1 MRLKGNAGYG
11 EVFAT
16 YWMAYCV
23 IASFSSV
30 FLLANGYSNTEIGI
44 LIAAGNLVSVVIQP
58 IAANMADRSNVV
70 NVFEIAA
77 AIAILI
83 ILSQGLLIVV
93 HGRSL
98 ILFTAYLLMFALH
111 AAMQPLLNSINA
123 TMIGRGIAVD
133 YGSCRAMG
141 SLGYALMSAGLSV
154 MVIRFT
160 ALSLPV
166 AGELVMVLLLAGLF
180 VLNRMYK
187 SSESDSTRQN
197 SVDDI
202 SEQESGIPSEKPIS
216 MTDFVKRHKI
226 FLIMT
231 GGIFLI
237 YYDHQIINFFM
248 LQLFQN
254 VGGGST
260 EMGTYYSIMTIL
272 EVIPLFAFSWLTKRF
287 STSFL
292 LKLATIG
299 FVLRA
304 VLMLAAQTPL
314 LLMLTLAVHPI
325 GFPLFLP
332 TIVKYINEVMDTRE
346 AVRGQSLYV
355 MVITISGVIASA
367 TGGAVLDSLGAN
379 ALLVI
384 CAVTCI
390 IGAAVI
396 LPLVEKARLETT
408 VETESPILAS
418 ATA

>member
-1 MRLKGNAGYG
+1 MNRLKGNAGYG
-11 EVFAT
+11 ELFAT

-44 LIAAGNLVSVVIQP
+44 LIAVGNLVSVVIQP
-58 IAANMADRSNVV
+58 IAANFADRSKKANI
-70 NVFEIAA
+70 FEIAGIMA
-77 AIAILI
+77 LLILFSQGILI
-83 ILSQGLLIVV
+83 VI

-98 ILFTAYLLMFALH
+98 VLFGAYLMMFALH
-111 AAMQPLLNSINA
+111 AAMQPLLNSMNA
-123 TMIGRGIAVD
+123 TMLQRGIGVD

-141 SLGYALMSAGLSV
+141 SLGYAMISACLSM

-160 ALSLPV
+160 ENALPI
-166 AGELVMVLLLAGLF
+166 AGEIVMGLLLAGLF
-180 VLNRMYK
+180 FLNRMYK
-187 SSESDSTRQN
+187 GAQPLNNGLRKGAGQ
-197 SVDDI
+197 
-202 SEQESGIPSEKPIS
+202 IPDTKQKTPIS
-216 MTDFVKRHKI
+216 MGAFMKRHKI
-226 FLIMT
+226 FLVMT
-231 GGIFLI
+231 AGIFLI

-272 EVIPLFAFSWLTKRF
+272 EIIPLFGFRWLTKKY

-304 VLMLAAQTPL
+304 VLMLAAHSPQT
-314 LLMLTLAVHPI
+314 LMMTLVVHPI

-332 TIVKYINEVMDTRE
+332 TIVKYINEIMDEGE

-355 MVITISGVIASA
+355 MVITVSGVVASA
-367 TGGAVLDSLGAN
+367 TGGAILDSIGAEM
-379 ALLVI
+379 LLWI
-384 CAVTCI
+384 CAVTCV
-390 IGAAVI
+390 IGAAII
-396 LPLVEKARLETT
+396 LPLVKKAQD
-408 VETESPILAS
+408 ESHVVRGKMLS
-418 ATA
+418 VVFDS